1 MLGFI
6 FGVFALINFG
16 AGGTFQ
22 SLEVFGLI
30 AMFSGFASYI
40 AMKSGVSPFK
50 WFDGLLNRKDLKWL
64 GFGMVGIFASVI
76 GITSI
81 IPGGIGILI
90 ALFVGGAVL
99 AIVLIK
105 SENFIAP
112 ILVHGAYNT
121 IVLIASTGAFG
132 PGAVIPLSAS
142 PIQVPVF
149 NFQGLTPDNL
159 LGQAAMQVFVVAGSE
174 ELLKIGISIAMSM
187 ITRNIFVIF
196 GTSVGAW
203 TGMHAIIAY
212 VP

>member
-6 FGVFALINFG
+6 FGVFALVNFG
-16 AGGTFQ
+16 SGGTFQ

-40 AMKSGVSPFK
+40 AMKSNVSPFK

-64 GFGMVGIFASVI
+64 GFGIAGIFASVI
-76 GITSI
+76 GITSV

-90 ALFVGGAVL
+90 ALFVGGIVL
-99 AIVLIK
+99 AIVLLK
-105 SENFIAP
+105 SQNFLAP
-112 ILVHGAYNT
+112 ILVHGVYNT

-149 NFQGLTPDNL
+149 NFEGLTPDNL

-174 ELLKIGISIAMSM
+174 ELLKIGIAIAMSL
-187 ITRNIFVIF
+187 ITRNIFVIM

-203 TGMHAIIAY
+203 TGMHAIISY